1 MKPLIFTIAACA
13 ALAFASCSN
22 DGNGNGAGSPQPAP
36 GETKSAYIKIK
47 TGARTRSDEA
57 TATGTTATLYSALIY
72 FMDGSPDPVVYEI
85 MSAAPTG
92 ADLTLAQLEEGVL
105 VEDIPSSVTQVY
117 VVGNYDVTDE
127 NGNGADFPTDA
138 GDPGVNSLRLS
149 DVRDVVLDIEQVSYG
164 RLADGTVIG
173 NLITVMDGQ
182 STLYVY
188 ETNDNDWNGDTALTE
203 GDYYANVTI
212 SPVVARIEIEEI
224 SYTGTLESFTL
235 EGIYINNYY
244 QQMPVGL
251 TRLAPTNNGSN
262 PDHYDVASTDF
273 AYRAYSVMYD
283 LIGEGATGDATF
295 TPDNGVWAYQVFGNS
310 NPVPH
315 IILKLTDVVADG
327 GASLGDRYVTVSGF
341 ADGFG
346 DEIMSLSRNTVYKI
360 TDLAFTDADIDPL
373 PEPTDVNVWVHV
385 EVEPWTT
392 VIVTPII

>member
-1 MKPLIFTIAACA
+1 MKPLFITIASCA
-13 ALAFASCSN
+13 ALALASCSGN
-22 DGNGNGAGSPQPAP
+22 EKGNGSGTGEPAP
-36 GETKSAYIKIK
+36 GETKSAYIKINTK
-47 TGARTRSDEA
+47 AKSRSDEA
-57 TATGTTATLYSALIY
+57 TASGTTATLYSALIY
-72 FMDGSPDPVVYEI
+72 FIDGSSDPVVYEI

-92 ADLTLAQLEEGVL
+92 ADLTLAELEAGVL

-117 VVGNYDVTDE
+117 VVGNYDVTDA
-127 NGNGADFPTDA
+127 NGQGADFPTDA

-149 DVRDVVLDIEQVSYG
+149 DVQDVVLDIQQVSYG
-164 RLADGTVIG
+164 RLADGTVVG

-188 ETNDNDWNGDTALTE
+188 ETGDNEWNGDNALTD

-224 SYTGTLESFTL
+224 SYTGTLEQFTL

-262 PDHYDVASTDF
+262 PDHYDVGDSDF

-283 LIGEGATGDATF
+283 LIGDNATGPATF

-315 IILKLTDVVADG
+315 IILKLTDVVAAG

-341 ADGFG
+341 ADGDG
-346 DEIMSLSRNTVYKI
+346 DDIMSFVRNTVYKI

-385 EVEPWTT
+385 EVEPWAT
-392 VIVTPII
+392 VIVSPII